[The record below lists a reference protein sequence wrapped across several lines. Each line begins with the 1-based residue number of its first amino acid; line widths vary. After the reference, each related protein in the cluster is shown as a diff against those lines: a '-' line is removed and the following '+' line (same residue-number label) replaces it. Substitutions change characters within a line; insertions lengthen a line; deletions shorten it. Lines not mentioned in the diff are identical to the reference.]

1 MSITP
6 LSKDQEA
13 TKEEAVTN
21 RDWLKRLTVLA
32 VVLLGTLLFFALRHQ
47 LATVHYQDIIS
58 GIKTTR
64 LPYLLL
70 AILATAASFTILT
83 AFDFLSLAYLKAK
96 VSPRLV
102 MATSFIAFAFGNFV
116 GFGLLTG
123 GAVRARAYLNAGL
136 ETRAVA
142 QLISLNGIAYL
153 ITIIAFGSFALIL
166 NSDSLAEIAQ
176 LPAGFVHAA
185 SIVFMVVDVTLVL
198 MFTPWLSRKIERRL
212 LIKLPS
218 ISQGLGFLAAGA
230 LDMALSALVLWLLL
244 PAGSIGYGPFAAIY
258 TVAIAL
264 GLLSQ
269 IPGGVGV
276 FEAIILSA
284 LDDYMDPTTIAS
296 ALVLYRLIYYVLPL
310 LVATGLVVWYEV
322 LNNLLKPLHKAFIGV
337 APNLLAMVSTL
348 VGTLLLFSSATP
360 TTQEAEEAL
369 HADVPLFLVEASN
382 FFGSIAGLALL
393 LVTRGLLHR
402 QNGAWLIAF
411 VSAMIGALLALPK
424 GVAVLELSVSL
435 LLCLYLYMSRHLFT
449 RHSMLVNGTLTKG
462 WWLYLIAVLTCSMWL
477 LFFAYRDVEYSQQ
490 LWWQFEFNGHAPRSL
505 RSMMTVILITFAV
518 GIWQLL
524 REPDVEDPPGDA
536 QATGK
541 ALDIALDQDN
551 PDVLLVAMGDKSLH
565 FSATE
570 KAFVMYRK
578 IGRSWISLYD
588 PVGPENEKADL
599 IWDFIDRAERHGG
612 RVAFYEVRPE
622 NLPYYLDAGMKTWKV
637 GECAIVDLPRFD
649 LEGPHRYKLRQAC
662 KRGERDGLQLSIIG
676 REQLPEVF
684 AQLEAVSNDWLA
696 AQNTREKTFSL
707 GHFDYNYIAA
717 QPIALV
723 KEHGKIVAFATLQ
736 TTHNKHEVSLD
747 LMRYVD
753 SAPKSCMEFLFLQL
767 LLTFRDQGYQRFSL
781 GMAPMSGMP
790 QHRLANRWHRLA
802 KFIYTHGEH
811 FYNFQG
817 LRAFKQKF
825 SPEWEARYLVTT
837 PGYLPI
843 VALKDIAML
852 VSGGFKGV
860 ISK

>member
-1 MSITP
+1 
-6 LSKDQEA
+6 
-13 TKEEAVTN
+13 V
-21 RDWLKRLTVLA
+21 
-32 VVLLGTLLFFALRHQ
+32 
-47 LATVHYQDIIS
+47 
-58 GIKTTR
+58 
-64 LPYLLL
+64 
-70 AILATAASFTILT
+70 LT
-83 AFDFLSLAYLKAK
+83 AFDFISLAYLRAK
-96 VSPRLV
+96 VAPRMV

-136 ETRAVA
+136 ETRSVA

-153 ITIIAFGSFALIL
+153 VTIIVFGSIALLL
-166 NSDSLAEIAQ
+166 NSDALAEIEQ
-176 LPAGFVHAA
+176 LPPSVVHAA
-185 SIVFMVVDVTLVL
+185 TIVFVIVDVFLIL

-212 LIKLPS
+212 LIRLPTLR
-218 ISQGLGFLAAGA
+218 QGLGFLAAGA
-230 LDMALSALVLWLLL
+230 LDIGLSALVLWLLL
-244 PAGSIGYGPFAAIY
+244 PAGSISYGPFAAIY
-258 TVAIAL
+258 TLALSL

-276 FEAIILSA
+276 FEAVILSA
-284 LDDYMDPTTIAS
+284 LDDYMDIPSIAS
-296 ALVLYRLIYYVLPL
+296 ALVLYRLVYYVLPL
-310 LVATGLVVWYEV
+310 MVATGLVVWYE
-322 LNNLLKPLHKAFIGV
+322 LLDNLLKPVHKLFIGV
-337 APNLLAMVSTL
+337 APNLLAMVAAL
-348 VGTLLLFSSATP
+348 VGTLLLFSGATP
-360 TTQEAEEAL
+360 ATREAEEAL
-369 HADVPLFLVEASN
+369 QSGVPLFLVEASH
-382 FFGSIAGLALL
+382 FFGSIAGLTLL

-435 LLCLYLYMSRHLFT
+435 LLCLYLYLSRHLFT
-449 RHSMLVNGTLTKG
+449 RQSMLVNGTLTLG
-462 WWLYLIAVLTCSMWL
+462 WWLYLIAVLACSMWL

-536 QATGK
+536 EATAK
-541 ALDIALDQDN
+541 ALAIALAQDN
-551 PDVLLVAMGDKSLH
+551 PDALLVAMGDKSLH
-565 FSATE
+565 FSTNE

-588 PVGPENEKADL
+588 PVGPASEQADL

-622 NLPYYLDAGMKTWKV
+622 NLPCYLDAGMKTWKV
-637 GECAIVDLPRFD
+637 GECAVVALPGFD
-649 LEGPHRYKLRQAC
+649 LEGPHRYKLRQAL
-662 KRGERDGLQLSIIG
+662 KRGERDGLELTIIG
-676 REQLPEVF
+676 REELPKIF
-684 AQLEAVSNDWLA
+684 PHLQAVSDEWLE

-717 QPIALV
+717 QPIAIIR
-723 KEHGKIVAFATLQ
+723 EHGKIVAFATLQ
-736 TTHNKHEVSLD
+736 TTHSKYEVSLD
-747 LMRYVD
+747 LMRYVA

-767 LLTFRDQGYQRFSL
+767 LLQFRDQGYQRFSL

-790 QHRLANRWHRLA
+790 QHRLANRWHKLA

-825 SPEWEARYLVTT
+825 GPEWEARYLVTT

-843 VALKDIAML
+843 VALKDIAVL